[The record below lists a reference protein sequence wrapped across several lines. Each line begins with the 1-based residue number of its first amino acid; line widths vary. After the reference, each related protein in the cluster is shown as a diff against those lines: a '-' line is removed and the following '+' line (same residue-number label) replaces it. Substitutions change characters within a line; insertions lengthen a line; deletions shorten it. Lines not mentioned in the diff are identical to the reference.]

1 MSNSKVKK
9 TILLTLLTLPLLAGV
24 GNYAHAIPHASRAS
38 THIAHH
44 THRSSSSTVLPAM
57 AAGALVGTALASHN
71 NGNSQNAP
79 IVRTDGLSI
88 TCSFKN
94 SASFFD
100 NEISYD
106 KSFKRCQR
114 VLSAIIPEAKLGEIL
129 NITSSG
135 EGSYVTF
142 KINK

>member
-1 MSNSKVKK
+1 MLNSKIKK
-9 TILLTLLTLPLLAGV
+9 TVLLSILSLPLLAGV
-24 GNYAHAIPHASRAS
+24 GVCNNAHALPHA
-38 THIAHH
+38 HH
-44 THRSSSSTVLPAM
+44 VHHVHHRSSSSTVLPAM

-100 NEISYD
+100 DEISYD

-114 VLSAIIPEAKLGEIL
+114 VLTAIIPEAKLGEIL
-129 NITSSG
+129 NITSSN

-142 KINK
+142 KIIK